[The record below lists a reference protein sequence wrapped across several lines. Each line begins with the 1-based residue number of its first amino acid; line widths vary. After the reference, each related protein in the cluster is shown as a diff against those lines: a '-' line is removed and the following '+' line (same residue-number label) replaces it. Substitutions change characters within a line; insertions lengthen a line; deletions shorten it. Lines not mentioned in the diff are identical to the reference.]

1 MHNIKILY
9 YDKNII
15 LLNKPFGLEI
25 RSILKN
31 KINNNLPNNGILNRL
46 DKYTSGIVIIA
57 RNNLFYFYYK
67 KLLLLNY
74 IKKKYIAFT
83 EKKNIKGFINLCIYK
98 KKKIIIG
105 KHGKKSISFYKI
117 IKNKKNFN
125 LLYIYIKTGRTHQIR
140 KHLNYCKI
148 FLKNDFY
155 YIKKKKN
162 FLNTLHFKT
171 ISFFYPFIMNNFI
184 LSCNLTKEIKK
195 FFLINFLK

>member
-83 EKKNIKGFINLCIYK
+83 EKKNIKGFINLCIYI
-98 KKKIIIG
+98 KKIYCYLSKNYI
-105 KHGKKSISFYKI
+105 
-117 IKNKKNFN
+117 NKKNFFSN
-125 LLYIYIKTGRTHQIR
+125 KKVCNFCLI
-140 KHLNYCKI
+140 NI
-148 FLKNDFY
+148 FHN
-155 YIKKKKN
+155 
-162 FLNTLHFKT
+162 
-171 ISFFYPFIMNNFI
+171 
-184 LSCNLTKEIKK
+184 CEEIK
-195 FFLINFLK
+195 FYA